1 MRLQILSVALLA
13 YAASCDGDPGGGSP
27 QVGLKPGETV
37 SAFGTKAVTGPQK
50 GQALCYI

>member
-1 MRLQILSVALLA
+1 MRLQTLYVALLA
-13 YAASCDGDPGGGSP
+13 YGASCDGGSP
-27 QVGLKPGETV
+27 PIGLKPGDAV